1 LEILSFF
8 ELFLKPSKLLATKNR
23 YYKRRFIIIEAT
35 VFVHCILVLEGEN
48 MVIQSNIS
56 AANASRQYG
65 IANKNISVSMEKL
78 SSGYRINRAADDAA
92 GLSISENMRK
102 QIRGLSR
109 GVDNTQDGVSLCQV
123 ADGALSEMTD
133 MIQRLNELSVQAA
146 NGTNST
152 SDRRAIQNEIDQIT
166 DDVDRISESTTFN
179 GQKIFDGQPVYIGG
193 GYALMRPQLPAR
205 P

>member
-1 LEILSFF
+1 
-8 ELFLKPSKLLATKNR
+8 
-23 YYKRRFIIIEAT
+23 
-35 VFVHCILVLEGEN
+35 LEGEN

-109 GVDNTQDGVSLCQV
+109 GVENTEDGVSLCQV

-152 SDRRAIQNEIDQIT
+152 SDRRAIQDEIDQIT

-193 GYALMRPQLPAR
+193 GTR
-205 P
+205 

>member
-1 LEILSFF
+1 M
-8 ELFLKPSKLLATKNR
+8 SKLLAIKIR
-23 YYKRRFIIIEAT
+23 YYNRRFIIIEAT

-48 MVIQSNIS
+48 MVIRSNIS

-109 GVDNTQDGVSLCQV
+109 GVENTEDGVSLCQV

-133 MIQRLNELSVQAA
+133 MIQRLNELSIQAA

-152 SDRRAIQNEIDQIT
+152 SDRRAIQDEIDQIT

-193 GYALMRPQLPAR
+193 GYTLTRPQHPAR